1 MNLLKQRLWWG
12 VLLLTTLTACAPA
25 LPEPVPTVTLIPPT
39 ETPTATQPLP
49 TPTRSD
55 LLNPSDLVQRAT
67 VVVAEALLP
76 SASVPSDD
84 IEALKALLAQALELD
99 ASSVRWVN
107 AEVARWPFVSTRCH
121 RPVAS
126 GRVDGVRV
134 FFIVGT
140 TVYEFQKQG
149 DAPYR
154 FCRETSEARNELL
167 LAVDPVAAELVRL
180 AQQRVATQLD
190 LPVRRVAWITVAAYR
205 WWDTSLGCPLAGQ
218 VYATADV
225 PGYRIV
231 LQAGDARYAFHT
243 DAERLFPCPEGA
255 EVLTPPALPIPD
267 APTTPTS

>member
-1 MNLLKQRLWWG
+1 MNLLKGRLWWG
-12 VLLLTTLTACAPA
+12 ILLLATLTACAPA
-25 LPEPVPTVTLIPPT
+25 LPEPVPTVTLVPPT

-67 VVVAEALLP
+67 AAAAEALLP
-76 SASVPSDD
+76 SASVPLDD

-99 ASSVRWVN
+99 AGLVRWVS
-107 AEVARWPFVSTRCH
+107 AEVARWPFASTRCH
-121 RPVAS
+121 RPNTI
-126 GRVDGVRV
+126 GRVDGLRV
-134 FFIVGT
+134 FFLVGT

-154 FCRETSEARNELL
+154 FCRETSEARDELL

-190 LPVRRVAWITVAAYR
+190 LPVRRVEWITVEAYR

-218 VYATADV
+218 AYDVADV

-231 LQAGDARYAFHT
+231 LQAGDTRYAFHT
-243 DAERLFPCPEGA
+243 DAERLFPCAEGA
-255 EVLTPPALPIPD
+255 EVLRPPALP
-267 APTTPTS
+267 APTVETTPAP